1 MLPPIKKFYIQ
12 LFMFNEFRTFAP
24 DKTISYLKMNQPLI
38 IDAHSHLWLKQ
49 DTSWNGKPIRSLRNG
64 RSIFLG
70 EEVQMIPPFIID
82 GRNTAEVFLSNMD
95 YAQVSAA
102 VVVQEFI
109 DGFQN
114 DYLAEVSRQYPD
126 RFFVF
131 GMADYLRLETGDRR
145 QETAEQLLKRGFNG
159 LAIPGHRLM
168 GQPLTSE
175 AMMQMFRMMEREGA
189 LLSIT
194 LEDGDR
200 QTGELGEVIAECPRL
215 KIAIGHL
222 GMANPPQT
230 PCWENESWRQQI
242 SLARNENV
250 MIETG
255 GITWLY
261 NSEFYPFPSAVRA
274 IREAA
279 DLVGYDRL
287 MWGSDYPR
295 TITAITYRM
304 SYDFLLKTP
313 ELTDD
318 EKRLLLGDNARR
330 FYGFK
335 NLIELPYIKNMSE

>member
-1 MLPPIKKFYIQ
+1 MGNF
-12 LFMFNEFRTFAP
+12 F
-24 DKTISYLKMNQPLI
+24 I
-38 IDAHSHLWLKQ
+38 IDAHSHLWLRQ
-49 DTSWNGKPIRSLRNG
+49 ETSWDGKEIRSLKNG

-109 DGFQN
+109 DGIQN
-114 DYLAEVSRQYPD
+114 DYLAEVSRNYPE

-131 GMADYLRLETGDRR
+131 GMADYLKDGFYEK
-145 QETAEQLLKRGFNG
+145 AESLLDNGFKG
-159 LAIPGHRLM
+159 LAIPGHRLL
-168 GQPLTSE
+168 GRPLDDDE
-175 AMMQMFRMMEREGA
+175 MMRMFHLMEEREA

-194 LEDGDR
+194 LADGDKQVEEMER
-200 QTGELGEVIAECPRL
+200 VIGKCPDL

-222 GMANPPQT
+222 GMANPPAT
-230 PCWENESWRQQI
+230 PCWENDSWRRQI
-242 SLARNENV
+242 LLAKHDKV

-261 NSEFYPFPSAVRA
+261 NSEFYPFPSAVCA

-279 DLVGYDRL
+279 GLVGMEKL

-304 SYDFLLKTP
+304 SYDFIIKSD
-313 ELTDD
+313 ELTDE

-330 FYGFK
+330 FYGFS
-335 NLIELPYIKNMSE
+335 NLIDLPYIKNMSE